1 MTNILSNLTNELQDI
16 FSLEKL
22 YKQNKSSH
30 KARIL
35 LLYGSNRMPSFSRL
49 LVQEA
54 TILLNFLGAETRIFD
69 PYGLPL
75 PDTAIDSH
83 NKVAELQQLMQ
94 WSEGQV
100 WCSPEHHGSVS
111 AVFKSQLDWIT
122 LETGL
127 SCPIQGKT
135 LAVLQVN
142 GGAQSFNVVNQ
153 LRIIGRYMK
162 MFTIPNH
169 LSVPQAFL
177 EFEET
182 GRMKASFY
190 YDRLVDVMEE
200 LLKFTL
206 ILRDKRQYFLDRYS
220 ERHK

>member
-1 MTNILSNLTNELQDI
+1 MTNILPNLAHELPDI
-16 FSLEKL
+16 ISLDLL
-22 YKQNKSSH
+22 YKQQDFSH

-35 LLYGSNRMPSFSRL
+35 LLYGSNRTPSFSRL

-54 TILLNFLGAETRIFD
+54 ALLLNSLGAETRIFD
-69 PYGLPL
+69 PFYLPL
-75 PDTAIDSH
+75 PDTAADSH
-83 NKVAELQQLMQ
+83 NKVVELQQLMQ

-100 WCSPEHHGSVS
+100 WCSPEHHGSIS
-111 AVFKSQLDWIT
+111 AVFKSQLDWVT
-122 LETGL
+122 LETNL
-127 SCPIQGKT
+127 SCPTQGKT

-142 GGAQSFNVVNQ
+142 GGGQSFNVVNQ
-153 LRIIGRYMK
+153 LRTIGRYMR

-182 GRMKASFY
+182 GRMRASSY

-206 ILRDKRQYFLDRYS
+206 TLRDKRQYFLDRYS